1 MVGDGVNDVLA
12 LKESDCSIALA
23 CGSTAAYNVSD
34 LVLLNSDFTSIPSI
48 VEEGRRTI
56 NNIEK
61 SASLFIVKTGYAIML
76 ALIFMI
82 IPYNYPFIPVQLTLT
97 NALTIGIP
105 SFILALEPNKK
116 KVTGNFL
123 TNVFKKAIP
132 TSFIIVL
139 SIMIITKIAL

>member
-1 MVGDGVNDVLA
+1 
-12 LKESDCSIALA
+12 
-23 CGSTAAYNVSD
+23 
-34 LVLLNSDFTSIPSI
+34 
-48 VEEGRRTI
+48 
-56 NNIEK
+56 
-61 SASLFIVKTGYAIML
+61 
-76 ALIFMI
+76 MI

-139 SIMIITKIAL
+139 SIRRAYYEKKYIEGADYAKLFAVIAVVVLICFFVLRGLLRKMKIARQLFLQMSPQGLWIRGPPT